1 MSKSHVVVWIL
12 AIVTLLI
19 LILGGVFFGVYH
31 KSEKHHELSKVGLG
45 LLITGG
51 VLLIVTVVVAIVT
64 RHKSKSGTLM
74 TPPSVTPSDATDA
87 SSDTTTSA

>member
-31 KSEKHHELSKVGLG
+31 KSDTHKELSKVGLG

-64 RHKSKSGTLM
+64 RHKSKSGTQTTQ
-74 TPPSVTPSDATDA
+74 TPDI
-87 SSDTTTSA
+87 SDTSDKSSNNETSI

>member
-31 KSEKHHELSKVGLG
+31 KSATHHELSKVGLG

-51 VLLIVTVVVAIVT
+51 VLLIVTVVVAVVT
-64 RHKSKSGTLM
+64 RHKSKSGSLM
-74 TPPSVTPSDATDA
+74 TPPSTTSPDVTDT
-87 SSDTTTSA
+87 SSDQ

>member
-64 RHKSKSGTLM
+64 RHKSKSGTLL
-74 TPPSVTPSDATDA
+74 TPPSTPSIDTP
-87 SSDTTTSA
+87 SSDDQSSA

>member
-1 MSKSHVVVWIL
+1 MSNSHVVVWIL
-12 AIVTLLI
+12 AIVTLII

-31 KSEKHHELSKVGLG
+31 KSETHHELSKVGLG

-51 VLLIVTVVVAIVT
+51 VLLIVTIIVAVVS

-74 TPPSVTPSDATDA
+74 TPPSSPSSA
-87 SSDTTTSA
+87 SQTLETN